1 MASRTGPAALALLRS
16 GSPAGPRS
24 GEHGGVWVQSK
35 VKGKI
40 NEKKYRFGCCASPAA
55 TVTDLRATHLLGPV
69 AGVRHNI
76 PNTKANKEHQG
87 GRQEEGGEVQTD
99 VVRVVTKS
107 LRRSNSLL
115 PA

>member
-1 MASRTGPAALALLRS
+1 MLRLPGCDSDRS
-16 GSPAGPRS
+16 G
-24 GEHGGVWVQSK
+24 
-35 VKGKI
+35 
-40 NEKKYRFGCCASPAA
+40 
-55 TVTDLRATHLLGPV
+55 TTHLLGPV

-87 GRQEEGGEVQTD
+87 GRREEGGEVQTD